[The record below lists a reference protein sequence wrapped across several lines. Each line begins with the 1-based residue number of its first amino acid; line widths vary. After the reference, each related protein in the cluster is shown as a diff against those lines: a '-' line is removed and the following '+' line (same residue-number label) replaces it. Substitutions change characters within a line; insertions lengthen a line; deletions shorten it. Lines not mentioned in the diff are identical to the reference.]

1 MIWLL
6 AAALATAPLANTQL
20 EDPALEAEARELM
33 EELRCLVC
41 QGQSIADSDADMAG
55 DMRHLARSR
64 LAAGEEPAEIRDY
77 LVARYGDWV
86 TYRPTSSNPLLWPLF
101 LAPLLLLALGLWMA
115 RGRFAKGRD
124 E

>member
-55 DMRHLARSR
+55 DMRHLVRSR

-101 LAPLLLLALGLWMA
+101 LAPLLLLALALWMA